1 MTTDLDDLE
10 NQSLQIHNEGESNFE
25 GTYGGQRWVLGP
37 SMSTVI
43 RQEAAILWFGDPRLI
58 DHERGGRL
66 IPARSQEVE
75 RIKLRYGITGF
86 PVDPGSGRTM
96 PTWDD
101 LPKIRVSTHAGE
113 DIKMVI
119 HDPAGDSVVVVNQ
132 TVEENRILNE
142 QMEAMRR
149 QLAALEERY
158 ANTPQRDEGVEEV
171 PEDTPAASRRGRA
184 S

>member
-1 MTTDLDDLE
+1 MSTDLNDIE
-10 NQSLQIHNEGESNFE
+10 NQSLQIHNDGETTFE
-25 GTYGGQRWVLGP
+25 GMYGGQKWVLAPG
-37 SMSTVI
+37 MSTVI
-43 RQEAAILWFGDPRLI
+43 RQEAAVLWFGDPRLI
-58 DHERGGRL
+58 DHERSGRL
-66 IPARSQEVE
+66 IPARSEEVE
-75 RIKLRYGITGF
+75 RIKLRYGVTGF
-86 PVDPGSGRTM
+86 AADPHTGRAM

-101 LPKIRVSTHAGE
+101 LPKIRVTSHSGE

-158 ANTPQRDEGVEEV
+158 ANTPQREEGVEEV
-171 PEDTPAASRRGRA
+171 PEDTPAASRRGRSA
-184 S
+184 